1 MLHEKSDNK
10 GDTDSSEDGNLYD
23 SNYISENMAG
33 LQITAFGF
41 CSDKFLQIMS
51 LLTQDSR
58 VNTLTMF
65 KIGFNGRGF
74 RDMIIPFTEF

>member
-1 MLHEKSDNK
+1 MLHEKSDNE

-23 SNYISENMAG
+23 PNYISENMAG
-33 LQITAFGF
+33 LLHLFRHF
-41 CSDKFLQIMS
+41 FLQIMS

-74 RDMIIPFTEF
+74 RDMIMPFKEF

>member
-23 SNYISENMAG
+23 PKYISENMAG
-33 LQITAFGF
+33 LQITPFVF

-51 LLTQDSR
+51 FLTQDSR

-74 RDMIIPFTEF
+74 RDMIMPFKEF